1 MKKVFKPLLLTSVVL
16 MILGPLG
23 CGGGG
28 SAASESYTIP
38 EESYYEEPLN
48 PVSGDFTQSAKMLV
62 TNMKF
67 GWNLGNTFDAYSD
80 PTTNKDY
87 EISWGQPKTTQA
99 MIDGIATAGLKT
111 IRIPVSWHNHMN
123 DAFTVDT
130 AWIERVQQVVDWAIA
145 ENLYVIINIHHD
157 NAKNWYFPD
166 DAHVEKT
173 QAYVKRI
180 WKQIGLRFRNYDE
193 HLIFEFLNEPRIVG
207 YANEWNWSDSDTV
220 LVEAADNINTLN
232 QLALDTIRATGG
244 NNDKRFVMITPYAAS
259 PWAALSSK
267 FKVPADSASDK
278 LILSVHAYTPYDF
291 AMQSPGV
298 TTFTQAGK
306 DAIDSFMSSL
316 NTKFVSGLNIPVVIG
331 EYGATNKNNL
341 SDRVNYFAYYVA
353 KAHVYRMCPV
363 VWDNGSY
370 QVSGTDYSEHYGFYN
385 RTAQTWY
392 FPTILSAIVT
402 H

>member
-1 MKKVFKPLLLTSVVL
+1 MKKVFKPLLLTSVV
-16 MILGPLG
+16 MMFLGPLG
-23 CGGGG
+23 CGGG
-28 SAASESYTIP
+28 SSVATESYTIP
-38 EESYYEEPLN
+38 EESYYEAPLN
-48 PVSGDFTQSAKMLV
+48 PVSGNFTQSAKTLV
-62 TNMKF
+62 GNMKY

-80 PTTNKDY
+80 PTANKDY
-87 EISWGQPKTTQA
+87 ETSWGQPKTTTV
-99 MIDGIATAGLKT
+99 MINGISTAGLKT